1 MPRRARCATGR
12 GTAIPLNHD
21 EVIDTAADLLR
32 AHGLADLTMRRLA
45 RELDV
50 QPGALYWHVDNKQT
64 LLVRV
69 AERMLADVTTAAGS
83 TPPEGIRRLAQGIRA
98 AILPVPDGSDVVA
111 LGYALDPTSVPA
123 FVRLRRMVGQL
134 CDSAES
140 TAAATDLIVHHVL
153 GAVGVEQ
160 NRRAADLPTREADA
174 AFDRG
179 LDLALASI
187 TANTARRSSHG
198 S

>member
-1 MPRRARCATGR
+1 MPRRAICATG
-12 GTAIPLNHD
+12 GETAIPLNHD
-21 EVIDTAADLLR
+21 DVIDTAVELLR

-69 AERMLADVTTAAGS
+69 AERMLADVGTAAGS
-83 TPPEGIRRLAQGIRA
+83 TPLEGIRQLAHDIRSTV
-98 AILPVPDGSDVVA
+98 LPVPDGSDVVA

-123 FVRLRRMVGQL
+123 FVRLRHLVGEL
-134 CDSAES
+134 CDSPA
-140 TAAATDLIVHHVL
+140 TAAAMTDLIVHHVL

-160 NRRAADLPTREADA
+160 NRRAADLTTRGAAA
-174 AFDRG
+174 AFEHG

-187 TANTARRSSHG
+187 PATAARRSSHG
-198 S
+198 

>member
-1 MPRRARCATGR
+1 M
-12 GTAIPLNHD
+12 NHD
-21 EVIDTAADLLR
+21 EVIDTAVGLLR

-50 QPGALYWHVDNKQT
+50 QPGALYWHVVNKQT

-69 AERMLADVTTAAGS
+69 AERMLADVTSASGS

-98 AILPVPDGSDVVA
+98 AVLPVPDGADVVA
-111 LGYALDPTSVPA
+111 LGYALDPTAVPA
-123 FVRLRRMVGQL
+123 FVRLRQLVGEL
-134 CDSAES
+134 CDSAAS

-160 NRRAADLPTREADA
+160 NRCAADLPTRGASA
-174 AFDRG
+174 AFERG
-179 LDLALASI
+179 LELALASI
-187 TANTARRSSHG
+187 TATSARRSSHG